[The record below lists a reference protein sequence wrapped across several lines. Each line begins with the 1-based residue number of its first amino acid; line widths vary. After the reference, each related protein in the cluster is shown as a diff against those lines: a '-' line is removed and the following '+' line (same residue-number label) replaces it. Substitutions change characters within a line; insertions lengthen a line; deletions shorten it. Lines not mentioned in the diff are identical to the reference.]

1 MIKRNNSI
9 VNYIGLFKKKM
20 NLLDLPD
27 LVLIKLIKLLRYH
40 VLDLYNFSMTCKS
53 VSDLISQ
60 NFDILYYEN
69 LTLSSASHPIKI
81 DRTKPV
87 LNLRL
92 EIVKEPDSN
101 FESAK
106 DEFNKAALVFN
117 DELEQRS
124 QPPTEMV
131 PKKGSKTE
139 ALLDVISTL
148 NLSMIRALDIAL
160 IGSEDCLVYPYHQFL
175 GLNHAAFKGIKRCNI
190 KRLTISVKFMCS
202 ICTDFIMDVLRMFPL
217 LEELTFNSLS
227 SGTIYEDDWDAL
239 RRYVFLA
246 LAKSNTLKKGFV
258 RNIPR
263 ECAVEVGKWINVLK
277 ATIEFK
283 LGNADPD
290 AEEVQCNSLFH
301 NVKTIDYEIEPLG
314 LNDENDDGVVILN
327 IFCERKMV

>member
-1 MIKRNNSI
+1 
-9 VNYIGLFKKKM
+9 M
-20 NLLDLPD
+20 NLLELPD
-27 LVLIKLIKLLRYH
+27 LVIIKLIKLLRYH

-53 VSDLISQ
+53 VSELISH

-69 LTLSSASHPIKI
+69 LTLTNGTNPSKI
-81 DRTKPV
+81 DTTKPV

-92 EIVKEPDSN
+92 EIVKEPDSRQ
-101 FESAK
+101 ELAK
-106 DEFNKAALVFN
+106 HDFNRAALIFN
-117 DELEQRS
+117 EELEQRS
-124 QPPTEMV
+124 PPVEMV
-131 PKKGSKTE
+131 PARGSKTE
-139 ALLDVISTL
+139 ALLKVLSTL

-160 IGSEDCLVYPYHQFL
+160 VGSEDCSVYPYHQFI

-202 ICTDFIMDVLRMFPL
+202 ICTDFIMDVLRVFPQ

-227 SGTIYEDDWDAL
+227 SGTIYEEDWDAL

-246 LAKSNTLKKGFV
+246 LAKSCTLRKGYV

-283 LGNADPD
+283 LGNEDPD
-290 AEEVQCNSLFH
+290 AEEVQSNSLFH

-314 LNDENDDGVVILN
+314 LNDENDDGVVSLN
-327 IFCERKMV
+327 IFCERRKI

>member
-1 MIKRNNSI
+1 
-9 VNYIGLFKKKM
+9 M

-40 VLDLYNFSMTCKS
+40 VIDLYNFSITCKC

-69 LTLSSASHPIKI
+69 LTLSNAAHTAKI
-81 DRTKPV
+81 DKTKPV

-92 EIVKEPDSN
+92 EVVKEPDSN
-101 FESAK
+101 DESAR
-106 DEFNKAALVFN
+106 DEFNRAVNVFN
-117 DELEQRS
+117 DELEQRN
-124 QPPTEMV
+124 PPVELV
-131 PKKGSKTE
+131 IKKGSKTE
-139 ALLDVISTL
+139 TLLDVIATL

-160 IGSEDCLVYPYHQFL
+160 IDSEDCSVFPYHQFL
-175 GLNHAAFKGIKRCNI
+175 GLNHTAFRGIKRCNI

-202 ICTDFIMDVLRMFPL
+202 ICTDFIMDVLRMFPM

-246 LAKSNTLKKGFV
+246 LAKSHTLRKGLV

-277 ATIEFK
+277 HTIEFK
-283 LGNADPD
+283 LGQSEPD

-301 NVKTIDYEIEPLG
+301 NVRTVDYEIEPLG
-314 LNDENDDGVVILN
+314 LNDENDDGVVTLS
-327 IFCERKMV
+327 IFCERRMI

>member
-1 MIKRNNSI
+1 
-9 VNYIGLFKKKM
+9 M

-27 LVLIKLIKLLRYH
+27 LVLIKLIKLLRYQ
-40 VLDLYNFSMTCKS
+40 VIDLYNFSMTCKG

-69 LTLSSASHPIKI
+69 LTLSNAIYPAKI
-81 DRTKPV
+81 DKTKPV

-101 FESAK
+101 YETAR
-106 DEFNKAALVFN
+106 DEFSRGALVFN
-117 DELEQRS
+117 DEFEQRS
-124 QPPTEMV
+124 PPIEMV

-139 ALLDVISTL
+139 ALLEVISTL

-175 GLNHAAFKGIKRCNI
+175 GLNHAAFRGIKRCNI

-202 ICTDFIMDVLRMFPL
+202 LCTDFIMDVLRMFPL

-227 SGTIYEDDWDAL
+227 SGTIYEEDWDAL

-246 LAKSNTLKKGFV
+246 LAKSHTLRKGFV

-290 AEEVQCNSLFH
+290 AAEEVQCNSLFH

-314 LNDENDDGVVILN
+314 LNDENDDGVVTLN
-327 IFCERKMV
+327 IFCERRMI

>member
-1 MIKRNNSI
+1 
-9 VNYIGLFKKKM
+9 M
-20 NLLDLPD
+20 NLLELPE
-27 LVLIKLIKLLRYH
+27 LVLIKLIKLLRYQ
-40 VLDLYNFSMTCKS
+40 VIDLYNFSITCKS

-69 LTLSSASHPIKI
+69 LTLSNAIFPAKI
-81 DRTKPV
+81 EKTKPV

-101 FESAK
+101 YETARG
-106 DEFNKAALVFN
+106 EFSRAALVFN
-117 DELEQRS
+117 DEFEHRS
-124 QPPTEMV
+124 PPIELV

-139 ALLDVISTL
+139 ALLEVISTL

-160 IGSEDCLVYPYHQFL
+160 LGSEDCLVYPYHQFL

-202 ICTDFIMDVLRMFPL
+202 LCTDFIMDVLRMFPQ

-227 SGTIYEDDWDAL
+227 SGTIYEEDWDAL

-246 LAKSNTLKKGFV
+246 LAKSHTLRKGFV

-290 AEEVQCNSLFH
+290 AAEEVQCNSLFH
-301 NVKTIDYEIEPLG
+301 NVKTIDYDIEPIG
-314 LNDENDDGVVILN
+314 LNDENDDGVVTLN
-327 IFCERKMV
+327 IFCERRKI

>member
-1 MIKRNNSI
+1 
-9 VNYIGLFKKKM
+9 M

-40 VLDLYNFSMTCKS
+40 VIDLYNFSITCKS

-69 LTLSSASHPIKI
+69 LTLSNSSHPAKI
-81 DRTKPV
+81 DKTKPV

-101 FESAK
+101 YESAK
-106 DEFNKAALVFN
+106 DEFNRAVNVFN
-117 DELEQRS
+117 DELEQRN
-124 QPPTEMV
+124 PPVELVT
-131 PKKGSKTE
+131 KKGSKTE
-139 ALLDVISTL
+139 TLLNVIATL

-160 IGSEDCLVYPYHQFL
+160 IDSEDCSLFPYHQFL

-202 ICTDFIMDVLRMFPL
+202 ICTDFIMDVLRMFPM

-246 LAKSNTLKKGFV
+246 LAKSHTLRKGLV

-277 ATIEFK
+277 HTIEFK
-283 LGNADPD
+283 LGQSEPD

-301 NVKTIDYEIEPLG
+301 NVRTVDYEIEPLG
-314 LNDENDDGVVILN
+314 LNDENDDGVVTLS
-327 IFCERKMV
+327 IFCERKMI